1 MVRIFVKHKVQDYT
15 TWRKGYDAFEPT
27 RIKLGARGHA
37 VYCDVDDINEVTV
50 WHDFNNLES
59 AKTFANSSELKAAM
73 MDAGVIGV
81 PMVWF
86 ARTPKRSPQS

>member
-27 RIKLGARGHA
+27 RVKLGAQGHA
-37 VYCDVDDINEVTV
+37 VYRAVDDANDLTV
-50 WHDFNNLES
+50 WHDFNNLEA
-59 AKTFANSSELKAAM
+59 AKAFANSPELKAAM
-73 MDAGVIGV
+73 QGAGVIGV

-86 ARTPKRSPQS
+86 ARAPKRNAS